1 MTGECVMES
10 RQAGVFRLFII
21 MIFFG
26 ISIFFLNN
34 NKKNIVTATHID
46 VCNAKTD
53 IPVHFSL
60 DQIYCEMNS
69 LFLSHDIDLIVKT
82 LSQFKDNLA
91 RQLVERMIQDK
102 KIHLSCEEKATII
115 YGMLAY
121 SCPKKNIQ
129 YEWLDLI
136 IEYPFL
142 HESTPAL
149 LSLARSKYA
158 DQIALFIAWGKDR
171 QKTQNKAGLL
181 ANLAE
186 QAFKRAVDDNDYAA
200 VEILFSKK
208 ICIAQNVAS
217 QLLWDIVEKG
227 KDSKHIVLLVDHAQA
242 DVNYSKDGKTLL
254 IAAVEKNN
262 IEIVRALLD
271 EGAVV
276 DRIIDNKSTALTI
289 AMKNKYHSV
298 ELLLREYGA

>member
-1 MTGECVMES
+1 MES
-10 RQAGVFRLFII
+10 RQAGVFRLLII

-34 NKKNIVTATHID
+34 NKKNTVTATHID
-46 VCNAKTD
+46 ICNVKTD
-53 IPVHFSL
+53 IPSSFSV
-60 DQIYCEMNS
+60 DQIYREMNV

-91 RQLVERMIQDK
+91 RQLVEKMIQDK
-102 KIHLSCEEKATII
+102 KINLSWEEKAVII
-115 YGMLAY
+115 YGMLAH

-129 YEWLDLI
+129 YEWLDLLLD
-136 IEYPFL
+136 YPVL
-142 HESTPAL
+142 NKSTPVL

-158 DQIALFIAWGKDR
+158 DQITVFIAWGKDR
-171 QKTQNKAGLL
+171 QKTHHKIGLL
-181 ANLAE
+181 ANYAE
-186 QAFKRAVDDNDYAA
+186 QAFKRAVEDNDYAM
-200 VEILFSKK
+200 VETLFSKK
-208 ICIAQNVAS
+208 VRIAQATAS
-217 QLLWDIVEKG
+217 QLLWDIVETG
-227 KDSKHIVLLVDHAQA
+227 KDSKHIALLVDHAQA
-242 DVNYSKDGKTLL
+242 DVNFSKEGKTLL

-262 IEIVRALLD
+262 IDIVRTLLD

-276 DRIIDNKSTALTI
+276 DRIIDNEKNTALTF